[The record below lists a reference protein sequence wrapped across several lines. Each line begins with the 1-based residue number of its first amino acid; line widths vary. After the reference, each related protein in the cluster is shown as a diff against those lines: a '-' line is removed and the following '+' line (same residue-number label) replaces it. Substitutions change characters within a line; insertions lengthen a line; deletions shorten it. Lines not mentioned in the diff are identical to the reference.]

1 MGATELDEAKR
12 GIRRVVIA
20 GGGTAGWGAACAWT
34 HQFRELLQVT
44 LVESEQIGTVGVGES
59 TIPTITTFHRLLG
72 IDEREFMSSVAASFK
87 LSISFENWLR
97 PGQRYFHPFGLTGL
111 GTWACEFHHFWL
123 ESLRRGMRSEL
134 GDFCLETV
142 ASRLDRFSLPGHQK
156 ADAQQ
161 WSTRWDRRAMA
172 PERLEVNYAY
182 HFDAGLYAAYM
193 RERAERQGLMRVE
206 GKIRQVRQ
214 NPDTGFVEALVLEDG
229 TVLEGDLFI
238 DCTGG
243 RAVLSE
249 QALGTGYEDWNQWLP
264 SNRAVALQTEAD
276 GPAVPYTR
284 AIAHEAG
291 WHWKIALQ
299 HRIGCGIVFSDAHM
313 SDDEATAKLLAAN
326 PAKPLREPWI
336 IPFRTGRRRKAW
348 NKNVIALG
356 LASGFIEPLESTSI
370 HLTLSGVAR
379 LLKLFPAEGID
390 ESMVQRYNEVS
401 RAEMEHVRD
410 FIILHYHLNQRDEPM
425 WQQVRHM
432 ELPPNLAH
440 RIQMF
445 RDRAHAL
452 QGEDDLFRLDS
463 WTHCMLGQGVVP
475 KSHHPLTRALPDDA
489 MQRLFDGIRQ
499 PIERAVAAMPSH
511 QQFLDSY
518 CKAPPSAWETMY
530 ERARAHAR
538 ITGRIAGTGGDLAT

>member
-1 MGATELDEAKR
+1 MAEGR
-12 GIRRVVIA
+12 IRRVVIA
-20 GGGTAGWGAACAWT
+20 GGGTAGWAAACALT
-34 HQFRELLQVT
+34 HQFRDMLEVT

-59 TIPTITTFHRLLG
+59 TIPTIRSFHRLLD

-97 PGQRYFHPFGLTGL
+97 PGSRYFHPFGTTGV
-111 GTWACEFHHFWL
+111 GTWVCDFHHFWL
-123 ESLRRGMRSEL
+123 DSLRRGIRSEL

-142 ASRLDRFSLPGHQK
+142 ASRVDRFALTRHSGSGQS
-156 ADAQQ
+156 
-161 WSTRWDRRAMA
+161 WSTRWTSQAMSPDRM
-172 PERLEVNYAY
+172 EVNYAY

-193 RERAERQGLMRVE
+193 RERAERQGLRRIE
-206 GKIRQVRQ
+206 GRIKDVRQ
-214 NPDTGFVEALVLEDG
+214 HPESGDVQALVLDNG
-229 TVLEGDLFI
+229 CVVEGDLFI

-249 QALGTGYEDWNQWLP
+249 QVLHTGYEDWNHWLP

-291 WHWKIALQ
+291 WLWKIALQ

-313 SDDEATAKLLAAN
+313 SDDEATARLLAEN
-326 PAKPLREPWI
+326 PARPLRDPWI

-379 LLKLFPAEGID
+379 LIKLFPGDGID
-390 ESMVQRYNEVS
+390 ASLVQRYNDIS

-425 WQQVRHM
+425 WQDVRNM
-432 ELPPNLAH
+432 AVPPELAH
-440 RIQMF
+440 RIRMF

-452 QGEDDLFRLDS
+452 QGEDELFRLDS

-475 KSHHPLTRALPDDA
+475 RDYHPLVRALPDAD
-489 MQRLFDGIRQ
+489 MRRLFERIRQ
-499 PIERAVAAMPSH
+499 PIDRAVAAMPSH

-518 CKAPPSAWETMY
+518 CKAPASAWELMY

-538 ITGRIAGTGGDLAT
+538 ITGTIAGVDGGLAR